1 MSDVVRK
8 DQQNVLCT
16 SFKKFCEKLR
26 TTDHKRRYVNVQQR
40 STDRQSE
47 LHAASTRGN
56 DSPAK
61 LAMLG
66 CRKMSQSRYTAA
78 LSVK

>member
-1 MSDVVRK
+1 MPEVVRT

-16 SFKKFCEKLR
+16 SFKKFFEKTEDYER
-26 TTDHKRRYVNVQQR
+26 KRRCYNVQQC
-40 STDRQSE
+40 SADRRSE

-66 CRKMSQSRYTAA
+66 PEKMSQSRYTAA
-78 LSVK
+78 PSV